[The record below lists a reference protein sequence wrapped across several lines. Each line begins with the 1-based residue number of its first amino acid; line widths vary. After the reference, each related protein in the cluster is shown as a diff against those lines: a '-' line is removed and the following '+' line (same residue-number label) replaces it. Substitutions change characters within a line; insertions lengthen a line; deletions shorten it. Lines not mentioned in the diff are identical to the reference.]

1 MIRHRLPRQTTPSRS
16 SSSSRLSELKEY
28 MLRRGC
34 WLGTLCV
41 VVIVVM
47 TIGVVF
53 TAHQYYHDFGGQGWL
68 KSRTQHREGNT
79 TDKAQLYLPMR
90 QIQMFRK
97 PAFWERQEGDDIPFY
112 TCGDQRNSCASF
124 NQPVSLLL
132 LYRLGHGQL
141 TCLKGYMLSCRDNL
155 LGCHLHP
162 IRYLLLQ
169 LYSINLSMRSNRSQP
184 SEMHG
189 ISG

>member
-1 MIRHRLPRQTTPSRS
+1 MLPRWQLRSSFIVLVKQRSPWCSSFSSYVFYFLILFAVMIRHRLPRQTTPSRS

-68 KSRTQHREGNT
+68 KSRTQHREGNSN
-79 TDKAQLYLPMR
+79 DKAQLYLPMR

-132 LYRLGHGQL
+132 LYKSLD
-141 TCLKGYMLSCRDNL
+141 M
-155 LGCHLHP
+155 
-162 IRYLLLQ
+162 I
-169 LYSINLSMRSNRSQP
+169 I
-184 SEMHG
+184 
-189 ISG
+189 